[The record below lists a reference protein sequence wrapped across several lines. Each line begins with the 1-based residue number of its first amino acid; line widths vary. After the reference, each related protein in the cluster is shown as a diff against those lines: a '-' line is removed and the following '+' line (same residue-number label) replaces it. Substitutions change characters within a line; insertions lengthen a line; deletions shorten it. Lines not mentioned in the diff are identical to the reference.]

1 MVKFLDK
8 KQQVYDLQLTTYGR
22 KMLGISSFKPTYY
35 AFFDDNVIY
44 DNGYT
49 GQANEPQNHINIRI
63 KDNTQYLETLTLF
76 EDLETTALQRRGS
89 SPVNYFNLNDIETKF
104 EPSKDVYRFD
114 AAIGDAYLDGD
125 SQTAPAWKI
134 VTLQSTISASSWD
147 PESTLSASAAMTI
160 ANTNVPQLDIT
171 ANYVLKVR
179 DLQLTIDPLRVR
191 ELVDS
196 TGPFADGKEI
206 VLESDDPLIYLEE
219 ANTILLTE
227 NFELEVFEVPPEA
240 TSRITRKYF
249 KKIVPQIK
257 DGLMLSANQ
266 IETAEQDLTTDSVE
280 YYFDVLADHQVDQR
294 LACKG
299 VEIFNKQSYYVDL
312 DFECAPEEENLFFDI
327 YGVVTEPEICQS

>member
-1 MVKFLDK
+1 
-8 KQQVYDLQLTTYGR
+8 
-22 KMLGISSFKPTYY
+22 MLGVSSFKPAYY
-35 AFFDDNVIY
+35 AFFDDNIIY

-63 KDNTQYLETLTLF
+63 KDKTQYLETLTLF
-76 EDLETTALQRRGS
+76 EDLETTVLQNRGS
-89 SPVNYFNLNDIETKF
+89 EINYFNLNDMETKL
-104 EPSKDVYRFD
+104 EPSKDIYRFD

-125 SQTAPAWKI
+125 KQTAPAWKV
-134 VTLQSTISASSWD
+134 VTLQSTISASSVRD
-147 PESTLSASAAMTI
+147 T
-160 ANTNVPQLDIT
+160 TNDTTVPQLDIT

-196 TGPFADGKEI
+196 TGPFADNKEI

-219 ANTILLTE
+219 INTILLTE
-227 NFELEVFEVPPEA
+227 NFELEVFEVPTEA
-240 TSRITRKYF
+240 TSRIARKYF
-249 KKIVPQIK
+249 KKVIPQIK

-266 IETAEQDLTTDSVE
+266 IETAEQDLTTNSVE

-294 LACKG
+294 LACKST
-299 VEIFNKQSYYVDL
+299 EIFNKQSYYIDL
-312 DFECAPEEENLFFDI
+312 DFECEPEEENLFFDI

>member
-35 AFFDDNVIY
+35 AFFDDNIIY

-89 SPVNYFNLNDIETKF
+89 SRVNYFNLNDIETK
-104 EPSKDVYRFD
+104 
-114 AAIGDAYLDGD
+114 
-125 SQTAPAWKI
+125 WKI

-227 NFELEVFEVPPEA
+227 NFELEVFEVPTEA

-280 YYFDVLADHQVDQR
+280 YYFDVLADYQVDQR

>member
-1 MVKFLDK
+1 MVKFLNK

-22 KMLGISSFKPTYY
+22 KMLGVSSFKPAYY
-35 AFFDDNVIY
+35 AFFDDNIIY

-63 KDNTQYLETLTLF
+63 KDKTQYLETLTLF
-76 EDLETTALQRRGS
+76 EDLETTVLQNRGS
-89 SPVNYFNLNDIETKF
+89 EINYFNLNDMEAKL
-104 EPSKDVYRFD
+104 EPSKDIYRFD

-125 SQTAPAWKI
+125 KQTAPAWKV
-134 VTLQSTISASSWD
+134 VTLQSTISASSVRD
-147 PESTLSASAAMTI
+147 T
-160 ANTNVPQLDIT
+160 TNDTTVPQLDIT

-196 TGPFADGKEI
+196 TGPFADNKEI

-219 ANTILLTE
+219 INTILLTE
-227 NFELEVFEVPPEA
+227 NFELEVFEVPTEA
-240 TSRITRKYF
+240 TSRIARKYF
-249 KKIVPQIK
+249 KKVIPQIK

-266 IETAEQDLTTDSVE
+266 IETAEQDLTTNSVE

-294 LACKG
+294 LACKST
-299 VEIFNKQSYYVDL
+299 EIFNKQSYYIDL
-312 DFECAPEEENLFFDI
+312 DFECEPEEENLFFDI

>member
-1 MVKFLDK
+1 MVKFLNK

-22 KMLGISSFKPTYY
+22 KMLGVSSFKPAYY
-35 AFFDDNVIY
+35 AFFDDNIIY

-63 KDNTQYLETLTLF
+63 KDKTQYLETLTLF
-76 EDLETTALQRRGS
+76 EDLETTVLQNRGS
-89 SPVNYFNLNDIETKF
+89 EINYFNLNDMETKL
-104 EPSKDVYRFD
+104 EPSKDIYRFD

-125 SQTAPAWKI
+125 KQTAPAWKV
-134 VTLQSTISASSWD
+134 VTLQSTISASSVRD
-147 PESTLSASAAMTI
+147 T
-160 ANTNVPQLDIT
+160 TNDTTVPQLDIT

-196 TGPFADGKEI
+196 TGPFADNKEI

-219 ANTILLTE
+219 INTILLTE
-227 NFELEVFEVPPEA
+227 NFELEVFEVPTEA
-240 TSRITRKYF
+240 TSRIARKYF
-249 KKIVPQIK
+249 KKVIPQIK

-266 IETAEQDLTTDSVE
+266 IETAEQDLTTNSVE

-294 LACKG
+294 LACKST
-299 VEIFNKQSYYVDL
+299 EIFNKQSYYIDL
-312 DFECAPEEENLFFDI
+312 DFECEPEEENLFFDI